1 MFNGKKVIVIIPAR
15 QGSKSIKDKNIR
27 KIKGKPMLM
36 HTIEYAKK
44 SKLVDQ
50 IVVSTD
56 SKRYLKKI
64 AKYNLNFS
72 VLRKKK
78 LAGDLV
84 QDFPVI
90 KDALSKSEYFFK
102 KKFEYI
108 ILLRPTSPFREKKLI
123 ENSLKLL
130 VSHKRASSVRAMYKT
145 KQHPFR
151 QWEFMTNKVFV
162 KSILRKIYE
171 PYNLPR
177 QKLPKFFFQ
186 TGEIETVK
194 RSTIMKGSIS
204 GKYILP
210 FFIKKQS
217 IDVDEL
223 NDLKKKY

>member
-102 KKFEYI
+102 
-108 ILLRPTSPFREKKLI
+108 
-123 ENSLKLL
+123 
-130 VSHKRASSVRAMYKT
+130 
-145 KQHPFR
+145 
-151 QWEFMTNKVFV
+151 
-162 KSILRKIYE
+162 
-171 PYNLPR
+171 
-177 QKLPKFFFQ
+177 
-186 TGEIETVK
+186 G
-194 RSTIMKGSIS
+194 
-204 GKYILP
+204 
-210 FFIKKQS
+210 
-217 IDVDEL
+217 
-223 NDLKKKY
+223 